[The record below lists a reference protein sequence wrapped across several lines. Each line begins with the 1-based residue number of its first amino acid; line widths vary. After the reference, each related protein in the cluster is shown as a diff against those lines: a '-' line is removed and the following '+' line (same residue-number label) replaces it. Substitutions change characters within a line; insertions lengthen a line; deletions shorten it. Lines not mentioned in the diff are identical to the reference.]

1 MRQRSWLNYLGFLG
15 MLLVSTSAWANPQ
28 MQKGIK
34 HFKDFEIRQGL
45 KIFLQLENDGSMSN
59 AQKAQAA
66 MYAGMSY
73 AYLRKKQKAVEHFRK
88 AIQLDSSIQ
97 LPKGTPGRLRKL
109 FKQAKASAGS
119 APPTPRSSGGSDPF
133 GSLGGGTRTTPP
145 RPAPVQP
152 RSDTFDPPP
161 VRRTTSPPPRR
172 RFSFGGFDMGKT
184 PRRRP
189 APRREAFFPTP
200 RRRASS
206 SMIDERPRPVRRRYQ
221 PAPTPRRVAMA
232 NPGGGDTMT
241 PGLTGTSQA
250 KSRGGNGLLIA
261 GGVTVGVAAVLAGVG
276 VAMGAVASGQA
287 GLAKDPNTYQM
298 DIPVI
303 QSDANSSAMI
313 ANIMYIGAGVAAIAG
328 ISMIIVHAMRP
339 KPKPKTEALP
349 PISMRRSLPPPSK
362 VAPPPAQAKTL
373 SVVTSP

>member
-1 MRQRSWLNYLGFLG
+1 
-15 MLLVSTSAWANPQ
+15 MLLVSTPAWANPQ

-45 KIFLQLENDGSMSN
+45 KIFLQLENDGSLSN

-73 AYLRKKQKAVEHFRK
+73 AYLRKKPKAVEHFRK
-88 AIQLDSSIQ
+88 AIQLDASIQ
-97 LPKGTPGRLRKL
+97 LPKGTPSRLRKL

-119 APPTPRSSGGSDPF
+119 APPTPRSSGSSDPF

-152 RSDTFDPPP
+152 RSNTFDPPP
-161 VRRTTSPPPRR
+161 ARRTTSPPPRR
-172 RFSFGGFDMGKT
+172 RFSFGGFNMGKT

-200 RRRASS
+200 RRRAPS
-206 SMIDERPRPVRRRYQ
+206 SMIDDRPRPVRRTQ

-232 NPGGGDTMT
+232 APGGGDTLT
-241 PGLTGTSQA
+241 PGISGTSQA

-276 VAMGAVASGQA
+276 VAMGAVASSQA

-303 QSDANSSAMI
+303 ESDANGSAMI

-328 ISMIIVHAMRP
+328 VSMIIVHAMRP
-339 KPKPKTEALP
+339 KPKPKTMALP
-349 PISMRRSLPPPSK
+349 PISMRRALPPPSK
-362 VAPPPAQAKTL
+362 VTPPPAQAKTL
-373 SVVTSP
+373 SVVTTP